1 MKQELITISN
11 EKACAPIHPQEQI
24 LSEDALGIER
34 EDPLVV
40 SVRNRIK
47 RYNRTLFAAILYCGV
62 GTFTFAL
69 IAHAMLQS
77 PLSGIALRYLF
88 PLAALVFGTIIVGVL
103 HPRKLLIAGK
113 KDIEQ
118 VASQDDLKVVGTLV
132 EMINLEKEISVSH
145 ARESLTTLLPQLRP
159 EHAHLL
165 NRRQRDTLRRVLGI
179 NIELMLYRD
188 VKHLFAPVSL
198 EHPDNRRAIEFRIAI
213 IEALSNIG
221 TKEDVG
227 TIETL
232 AAMETTSE
240 IQSVLKNAAEKCL
253 PLLQRRVV
261 ELEDK
266 NTLLRASSVHLGS
279 TDTLLRPAM
288 PAPSEPH
295 ELLLRPELG
304 E

>member
-11 EKACAPIHPQEQI
+11 EKACVPIHPQEQI
-24 LSEDALGIER
+24 LSEETSGIDM

-69 IAHAMLQS
+69 IAQ
-77 PLSGIALRYLF
+77 SGIALRYLF
-88 PLAALVFGTIIVGVL
+88 PLAALVFGTIIAGVL

-118 VASQDDLKVVGTLV
+118 VALLDDLKVVGTLV

-145 ARESLTTLLPQLRP
+145 ARESLTTLLPKLRP

-179 NIELMLYRD
+179 NLELMLYRD

-213 IEALSNIG
+213 IEALSSIG
-221 TKEDVG
+221 AKEDVG

-232 AAMETTSE
+232 ATMETTSE

-253 PLLQRRVV
+253 PLLQRRVA

-266 NTLLRASSVHLGS
+266 NTLLRASSIHLGS
-279 TDTLLRPAM
+279 TDTLLRPAK